1 MTTLTD
7 KQKKLDK
14 NKNGILD
21 KKDIDMLRASK
32 KNKKPKQKTIL
43 T

>member
-32 KNKKPKQKTIL
+32 KIKSLSKKQS
-43 T
+43 